1 MIPAFWLLAIA
12 RTLDVLAHVEI
23 VVITITEEDQ

>member
-12 RTLDVLAHVEI
+12 RTLDVLAHTTI
-23 VVITITEEDQ
+23 VIITEEDQ